1 MPNTPDNV
9 YVSFNILLLCSCKSL
24 SYVCFCYCEHI
35 SDTGVEL
42 LGHIPTLTSIDLS
55 GCDIHDH
62 GVAGLR
68 KNANIRDLSLAEI
81 EDLTDDGLQ
90 VRKQFFMHLK
100 VQF

>member
-1 MPNTPDNV
+1 M
-9 YVSFNILLLCSCKSL
+9 
-24 SYVCFCYCEHI
+24 
-35 SDTGVEL
+35 EL

-62 GVAGLR
+62 GLAGLR

-90 VRKQFFMHLK
+90 VRQNFTSDSADTHKIIKLSFSGPIYSFKKLREP
-100 VQF
+100 VWG